1 MTPTA
6 IPDFAPAD
14 KLFFI
19 DPVEDPRSGP
29 DVPALDVAVSVAA
42 LLVETGDPVAAV
54 PGQETKQGI
63 ALVKGRSATA
73 LVSVK
78 TTD

>member
-14 KLFFI
+14 KPLFV
-19 DPVEDPRSGP
+19 DPAEDPRPGP
-29 DVPALDVAVSVAA
+29 DVPALDDAVSVAA

-54 PGQETKQGI
+54 AIQETKQGI

-73 LVSVK
+73 LASVK